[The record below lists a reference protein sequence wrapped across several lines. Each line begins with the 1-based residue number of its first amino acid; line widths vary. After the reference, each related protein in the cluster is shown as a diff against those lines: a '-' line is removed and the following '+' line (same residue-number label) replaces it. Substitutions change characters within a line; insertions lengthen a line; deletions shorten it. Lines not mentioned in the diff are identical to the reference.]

1 MFKKIMNWLNK
12 TKGQEEFE
20 KFQKEIQTPEIS
32 REELKTLIIKSKLN
46 EKYGN
51 PMRYNNN
58 YCDKIKNII

>member
-32 REELKTLIIKSKLN
+32 REELKTLIQKKII
-46 EKYGN
+46 
-51 PMRYNNN
+51 
-58 YCDKIKNII
+58 KIKVIK